1 MQHLD
6 AKGSPP
12 PSLKWQ
18 GNRATH
24 RPTSCAPP
32 APTCVEPIYG
42 GNNCWQNSFWYSRWK
57 LLKQWKSWFHIL
69 ENTCHPFYALFP
81 SLQAANN
88 SQLAWEQLQ
97 KLQQQ
102 SPGYKEKN
110 CKAEVEKTYLNSEF
124 AIITWNNPKKLEKPC
139 ITKWRYPSIELWK
152 WLHCHRPFRSLT
164 QVKPQPLALA
174 ASHPARSKVQ
184 MQTTPRFPICLSKVS
199 GHIFIYNMYIIY
211 IYGICIVPFFR
222 NLPIWHEFQGRTR
235 NALAVHPHVTHKT
248 GRGRNS
254 QNDCVGQSLTK
265 KRQKTRRTIG
275 RPMTLALYSIKTL
288 KAFHAHKPWHCIASE
303 GEHLAQQLHVLLL
316 ICGRFNSNQK
326 EQA

>member
-211 IYGICIVPFFR
+211 IYMGYALCLFSEICLFDMNSRVV
-222 NLPIWHEFQGRTR
+222 HEM
-235 NALAVHPHVTHKT
+235 P
-248 GRGRNS
+248 
-254 QNDCVGQSLTK
+254 
-265 KRQKTRRTIG
+265 
-275 RPMTLALYSIKTL
+275 
-288 KAFHAHKPWHCIASE
+288 
-303 GEHLAQQLHVLLL
+303 
-316 ICGRFNSNQK
+316 
-326 EQA
+326 